1 LVGFSFFETM
11 PFSDA
16 QKSTLL
22 TYFRNGMVGVGRK
35 YTTQINAAAAE
46 TGLTE
51 RQIEV
56 IIIICVFLNL

>member
-1 LVGFSFFETM
+1 M

-22 TYFRNGMVGVGRK
+22 IYFRNGMVGVGRK